1 MKQGGAKVAIVTGG
15 GRGIGRGIALALAAQ
30 GFDLVLTYRER
41 LRDAEQTAAEI
52 RKVGRDALVIQ
63 MELSRRNDA
72 RRLITDAKEKFGRID
87 LLVNNAGIL
96 QQKPFAEISEQDWD
110 TMMAVNLKGAFLCS
124 QEVLPVMIAQ
134 RSGSIVNI
142 SSSGGQLGGTLAVHY
157 AVSKAGVISLTR
169 SLARIGAAA
178 GVRVN
183 CVAPGL
189 IETEMTEQ
197 EIASPAGRQKIDEQ
211 IPLHRP
217 GEAGEVAAAVAFLA
231 SDQAGYIT
239 GHTFNVNGGLYMG

>member
-1 MKQGGAKVAIVTGG
+1 MKQGAAKVAIVTGG

-41 LRDAEQTAAEI
+41 LQDAEQTAAEI
-52 RKVGRDALVIQ
+52 RMLGRDALVIQ
-63 MELSRRNDA
+63 MELSRREDA
-72 RRLITDAKEKFGRID
+72 RRLIGDAKEKFGRID

-96 QQKPFAEISEQDWD
+96 QQKPFAEISEQEWD

-124 QEVLPVMIAQ
+124 QEVLPIMTAQ

-142 SSSGGQLGGTLAVHY
+142 ASSGGQLGGTLAVHY
-157 AVSKAGVISLTR
+157 AVSKAGIISLTR

-197 EIASPAGRQKIDEQ
+197 EIASPAGRQKIEAQ